1 MKMKRILALFAIVAL
16 LGVASPAS
24 AWHWS
29 SSDITVGN
37 TNSAYVKN
45 SVDTTAST
53 GGNDANGGNCGGGF
67 GNDGGNGGFIATGEA
82 AALSAVENVVN
93 TNDTKVKTTCGCRG
107 DVTVG
112 NSNRAMV
119 KNYVDTTAKTG
130 YNDANGGNGGG
141 GFGNDGGNG
150 GMIFS
155 GSAGAGSGVANLV
168 NSNITRIRR

>member
-53 GGNDANGGNCGGGF
+53 GGNDANGGN
-67 GNDGGNGGFIATGEA
+67 
-82 AALSAVENVVN
+82 
-93 TNDTKVKTTCGCRG
+93 
-107 DVTVG
+107 
-112 NSNRAMV
+112 
-119 KNYVDTTAKTG
+119 
-130 YNDANGGNGGG
+130 GGG